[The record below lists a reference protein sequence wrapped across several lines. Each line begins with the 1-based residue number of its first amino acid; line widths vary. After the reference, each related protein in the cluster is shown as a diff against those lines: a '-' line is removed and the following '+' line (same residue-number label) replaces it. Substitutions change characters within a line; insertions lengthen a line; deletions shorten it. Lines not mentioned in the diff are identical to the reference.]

1 MGEHSYIFLGTPWG
15 GWLYSNVW
23 RCGDMAASFV
33 FPLFAYHLLFHLVGE
48 LLGFVSAYISRLVG
62 SMVGFV
68 LLLFH
73 VWFWTFLFM

>member
-1 MGEHSYIFLGTPWG
+1 
-15 GWLYSNVW
+15 
-23 RCGDMAASFV
+23 MAASFV

-73 VWFWTFLFM
+73 VWFWTFLLM